1 MLTCSVRRV
10 VARYLVVTIII
21 LLLVAVA
28 LCTQLSVASMEARGV
43 EDGQIIMVS
52 SMSGHRV
59 PPNPSTR
66 ST

>member
-1 MLTCSVRRV
+1 ML
-10 VARYLVVTIII
+10 
-21 LLLVAVA
+21 AVA

-66 ST
+66 SNMQHEISISAMLWNCCRKF

>member
-1 MLTCSVRRV
+1 M
-10 VARYLVVTIII
+10 VARYQVVIM
-21 LLLVAVA
+21 LLLAVA
-28 LCTQLSVASMEARGV
+28 LCPQLSVASMEARGV

-66 ST
+66 SP

>member
-10 VARYLVVTIII
+10 VARYLVVII
-21 LLLVAVA
+21 LLLAVA

>member
-10 VARYLVVTIII
+10 ATRYSVIIM
-21 LLLVAVA
+21 LLLLLAVA

>member
-10 VARYLVVTIII
+10 VARYQVVIM
-21 LLLVAVA
+21 LLLAVA

-66 ST
+66 SP

>member
-1 MLTCSVRRV
+1 M
-10 VARYLVVTIII
+10 VARYLVVIM
-21 LLLVAVA
+21 LLLAVA

>member
-1 MLTCSVRRV
+1 MEHYTALMM
-10 VARYLVVTIII
+10 I
-21 LLLVAVA
+21 LLAVA
-28 LCTQLSVASMEARGV
+28 LCTQLSVESMVARGV

-66 ST
+66 SP

>member
-10 VARYLVVTIII
+10 AARYSVII
-21 LLLVAVA
+21 LLLLLLAVA